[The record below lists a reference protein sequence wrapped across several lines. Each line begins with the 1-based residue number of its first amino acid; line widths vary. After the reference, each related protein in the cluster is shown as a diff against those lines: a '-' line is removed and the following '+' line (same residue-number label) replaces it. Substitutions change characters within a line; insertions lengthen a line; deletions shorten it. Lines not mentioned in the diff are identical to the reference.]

1 MIKTLNV
8 LLLSILSSL
17 TLLGADID
25 SLYVKWQNES
35 GGGRVSLGNTLLKE
49 GAEQG
54 FIQEG
59 LTFKR
64 TQTIESEAYIYYMM
78 SYRYYASDRF
88 DDALS
93 TALMALP
100 LCEKTDDKELLAECI
115 NMIGIVY
122 QRKGFF
128 GQAITY
134 MERVYR
140 LDLASNDKSGMSSTM
155 NNLAT
160 LYLATDQ
167 PETAL
172 SYVLPAIDIERESG
186 DRQRLAVRLGLAS
199 DIWLEMGHLENAL
212 NCVEEAYRLDK
223 EDHRESKAAIRLSQK
238 ASVLIAMEKDIE
250 AEICLTEAIPIL
262 EKNNNITSLAIC
274 HNQLGQLYYKE
285 SLYKQAEK
293 TYRIASEY
301 ATKAGSDYVK
311 KKSLSGLWL
320 CQKYLGKLEDAL
332 KTLEDYTQ
340 LSEKIADDR
349 ADSAVEDFKIRYET
363 KEKEDALALEKRMSR
378 TRLIGMIGLGIL
390 CALLITLLS
399 ICWKMLRIR
408 RRQARI
414 LNKNI
419 EVKSQLLS
427 MVQVLDN
434 KNDSNT
440 LKKIINDIDNL
451 EDVPKITS
459 REMDV
464 IKWCCEGL
472 SSKEIADKLN
482 VSVRTIDAH
491 KGNIFKKLN
500 LSSTVEHVRYAAK
513 VGMFK
518 K

>member
-8 LLLSILSSL
+8 LLLTILSSL

-35 GGGRVSLGNTLLKE
+35 GSERISMGNTLLKA

-54 FIQEG
+54 LIQEG

-78 SYRYYASDRF
+78 SYYYYASDRF
-88 DDALS
+88 DNALS

-100 LCEKTDDKELLAECI
+100 LCEKTNDNELLAECI

-172 SYVLPAIDIERESG
+172 SYVLPAIDIERSSG

-212 NCVEEAYRLDK
+212 SCVEEAYKLDK

-285 SLYKQAEK
+285 GLYKQAEK

-320 CQKYLGKLEDAL
+320 CQKYLGRLEDAL

-390 CALLITLLS
+390 CALLVTLLA

-414 LNKNI
+414 LTKNI

-440 LKKIINDIDNL
+440 LKKIINDIDTL
-451 EDVPKITS
+451 DDVPKITS

-500 LSSTVEHVRYAAK
+500 LSSTVELVRYAAK